1 MNYQH
6 LRVILMTDQ
15 ELLDELS
22 KQLGELE
29 EKGLTDT
36 PEYEKIS
43 DQYQDLAQ
51 DMVLSEIFRALT

>member
-1 MNYQH
+1 
-6 LRVILMTDQ
+6 MTDQ